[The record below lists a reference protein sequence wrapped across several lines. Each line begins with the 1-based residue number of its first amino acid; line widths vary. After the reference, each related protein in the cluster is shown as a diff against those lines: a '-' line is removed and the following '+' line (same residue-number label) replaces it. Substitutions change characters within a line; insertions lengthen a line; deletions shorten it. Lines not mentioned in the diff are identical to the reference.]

1 LRAYFAKVVAI
12 VWKDLVAELRTKEM
26 FSSMLVFALL
36 VIVIFNFAFE
46 LKSADMT
53 DLAPGMLWVAFT
65 FAGVLGLN
73 RSFALEKDRGALE
86 GLMLTPLDRS
96 GIYVAKMLSNLIFMS
111 LVELMV
117 LPLFW
122 VLSNLMFFPIAL
134 IPVVILGTL
143 GFVAIGSLFAAMTVN
158 ARAREV
164 MLPVLLFP
172 VAAPLIVA
180 AVKATGT
187 VLAGQ
192 PLTRAGGWLQLLLAC
207 DVIFLVLSILTFEYV
222 IEE

>member
-1 LRAYFAKVVAI
+1 LRAYWRKVGAI

-46 LKSADMT
+46 LRGVEMT
-53 DLAPGMLWVAFT
+53 DLAPGILWVAFT
-65 FAGVLGLN
+65 FAGVLGLS
-73 RSFALEKDRGALE
+73 RSFASEKDSGALE
-86 GLMLTPLDRS
+86 GLMLAPFDRS
-96 GIYVAKMLSNLIFMS
+96 GIYVAKMLSSVLFMS
-111 LVELMV
+111 LVELIL

-122 VLSNLMFFPIAL
+122 ALSNLASFPVSL
-134 IPVVILGTL
+134 IPVVVLGTV
-143 GFVAIGSLFAAMTVN
+143 GFVAIGTLFAAMTVN

-164 MLPVLLFP
+164 MLPILLFP
-172 VAAPLIVA
+172 VAAPLVVA

-187 VLAGQ
+187 ILSGES
-192 PLTRAGGWLQLLLAC
+192 LSRAAGWLQLLLAC
-207 DVIFLVLSILTFEYV
+207 DVIYMALSVLTFEYV

>member
-1 LRAYFAKVVAI
+1 MRAYSAKVAAI

-46 LKSADMT
+46 LKGADMT

-192 PLTRAGGWLQLLLAC
+192 PLLRAGGWLQLLLAC

>member
-1 LRAYFAKVVAI
+1 MRAYFGKVVAI

-192 PLTRAGGWLQLLLAC
+192 PLLRAGGWLQLLLAC